1 MVMAKTTSA
10 AANMLLSGSTSSG
23 DGMMNPN
30 MLARTI
36 LPSSWNMATISAS
49 TPFPTVTLD
58 LTQDSNY
65 LHLRKL
71 ENQFQVPQTHHHGN
85 MAQILGQTST
95 SYSGNQSKFSG
106 LQLSHSQQD
115 QPTSFADAVRATT
128 DVLTANPNLMAALV
142 AAINNIVG
150 ASHPANDNGNSSNLN
165 TNGDNTNK

>member
-30 MLARTI
+30 ILARTI

-49 TPFPTVTLD
+49 APFPTVTLD
-58 LTQDSNY
+58 LTHDSNY
-65 LHLRKL
+65 LQLRKL
-71 ENQFQVPQTHHHGN
+71 ENQFQVPTHHHGN

-106 LQLSHSQQD
+106 LQVSHSHQD
-115 QPTSFADAVRATT
+115 QHPSFADTVRATT

-142 AAINNIVG
+142 AAINNIIG
-150 ASHPANDNGNSSNLN
+150 APHPANNNDNRDNLN
-165 TNGDNTNK
+165 TNSNNTNK